1 MFPFRAKQNGVKK
14 AAAQFICEKGDTV
27 LVVRRKRECLLC
39 ETLTI
44 TRTGVKNEHGHPLN
58 FEAVSKSGKTLT
70 LSPFEDSDAL
80 RVVILPRKLPAELAR
95 FTYHR
100 DFIFARVPGCDRF
113 TYRLVSRKTFEPVCR
128 IRVERQ
134 SQDILFSDGFWWA
147 RDEELESATE
157 FFSAGGK
164 RVSLKGLVIES

>member
-1 MFPFRAKQNGVKK
+1 MKK
-14 AAAQFICEKGDTV
+14 AAAQFNCEKGDTV
-27 LVVRRKRECLLC
+27 LLVRRERGRLLR

-44 TRTGVKNEHGHPLN
+44 TRTGVKNEHGHPLS

-80 RVVILPRKLPAELAR
+80 RVVILPKKLPAELAR
-95 FTYHR
+95 FRNHC
-100 DFIFARVPGCDRF
+100 DFLVARVPGCDRL
-113 TYRLVSRKTFEPVCR
+113 TYRLVRCKNLEPVCR

-134 SQDILFSDGFWWA
+134 SQDILFSDGIWWA
-147 RDEELESATE
+147 RDEELVSATE

-164 RVSLKGLVIES
+164 RVTLEGLVIES

>member
-1 MFPFRAKQNGVKK
+1 MKK
-14 AAAQFICEKGDTV
+14 AAAQFNCEKGDTV
-27 LVVRRKRECLLC
+27 LFVRRERGRLLR

-70 LSPFEDSDAL
+70 LWPFEDSDTL
-80 RVVILPRKLPAELAR
+80 RVVILPKKLPAELAR
-95 FTYHR
+95 FRNHR
-100 DFIFARVPGCDRF
+100 DFLVARVAGCDRLS
-113 TYRLVSRKTFEPVCR
+113 YRLVSRKNLEPVCR

-134 SQDILFSDGFWWA
+134 SQDILFSDGIWWA
-147 RDEELESATE
+147 RDEELVSATE

-164 RVSLKGLVIES
+164 RVTLKGLVIES

>member
-1 MFPFRAKQNGVKK
+1 MKK
-14 AAAQFICEKGDTV
+14 AAAQFNCEKGDTV
-27 LVVRRKRECLLC
+27 LLVRRKRGRLLR

-70 LSPFEDSDAL
+70 LSPFEDSNDL
-80 RVVILPRKLPAELAR
+80 RIVILPKKLPAELVR
-95 FTYHR
+95 FKKHR
-100 DFIFARVPGCDRF
+100 DFLVARVPGCDQF
-113 TYRLVSRKTFEPVCR
+113 TYRLVGRKSLEPVCR

-134 SQDILFSDGFWWA
+134 SQDILFSDGIWWA
-147 RDEELESATE
+147 RDEELVSATE

-164 RVSLKGLVIES
+164 RVTLKGLTIQLTP